1 MKKKVLS
8 ILFILLIALTI
19 TACNDSKQEE
29 KSKTGNEEKI
39 VKEEI
44 LEGIVD
50 NYKFTV
56 TEEITD
62 RVRIQMNNGDIMLL
76 VLSNKD
82 TPKTIANFKKLVN
95 EKFYDGLTFHRVSP
109 GFVIQ
114 SGDPE
119 GTGFGGSEE
128 NIKGEF
134 NLNGVKNNISHVRG
148 VISMARSSAYNS
160 ASSQFFIVH
169 EDSLFLDGQY
179 AGFGKVTKGIEIV
192 DKICKETINIENAK
206 SIDDI
211 LHVESIHLPSSHHD
225 VNTNIRVCN
234 QILEEIDKTIEPTLR
249 LK

>member
-114 SGDPE
+114 GGDPE
-119 GTGFGGSEE
+119 GTGLGGSEE

-134 NLNGVKNNISHVRG
+134 EANGVKNDMSHERG
-148 VISMARSSAYNS
+148 VISMARNSYDMNS
-160 ASSQFFIVH
+160 ASSQFFIMI
-169 EDSLFLDGQY
+169 EDNASLDGSY
-179 AGFGKVTKGIEIV
+179 AAFGRVFAGLDVV
-192 DKICKETINIENAK
+192 DKIASVEVKGETPVNPPIIK
-206 SIDDI
+206 SIRFI
-211 LHVESIHLPSSHHD
+211 TVE
-225 VNTNIRVCN
+225 
-234 QILEEIDKTIEPTLR
+234 KTS
-249 LK
+249 

>member
-8 ILFILLIALTI
+8 ILFILFITLTI

-29 KSKTGNEEKI
+29 KSKTGSEEKI

-114 SGDPE
+114 GGDPE
-119 GTGFGGSEE
+119 GTGLGGSEE

-134 NLNGVKNNISHVRG
+134 EANGVKNDMSHERG
-148 VISMARSSAYNS
+148 VISMARNSYDMNS
-160 ASSQFFIVH
+160 ASSQFFIMI
-169 EDSLFLDGQY
+169 EDNASLDGSY
-179 AGFGKVTKGIEIV
+179 AAFGRVFAGLDVV
-192 DKICKETINIENAK
+192 DKIASVEVKGETPVNPPIIK
-206 SIDDI
+206 SIRFI
-211 LHVESIHLPSSHHD
+211 
-225 VNTNIRVCN
+225 
-234 QILEEIDKTIEPTLR
+234 TIEKTS
-249 LK
+249 